1 MSCPDQVHWLTER
14 EYMLDYFTK
23 LLFPESLGKLEAS
36 LMLRDGHGPKTYSSL
51 SMHLII
57 KQISFGVPTKGGEIN
72 SEGYQ
77 GP

>member
-1 MSCPDQVHWLTER
+1 MVQAH
-14 EYMLDYFTK
+14 
-23 LLFPESLGKLEAS
+23 LGELIQFAMA
-36 LMLRDGHGPKTYSSL
+36 L
-51 SMHLII
+51 HLII